1 MLEGHCT
8 ISEPLKV
15 AYDSER
21 VRRQVCI
28 SSLGG
33 TASSL
38 GRSCSSPCF
47 QWWCASLCTSTWEY
61 LSTLLS
67 EGPIGAITAQ
77 GRLGF
82 CSLLCVFPL
91 HHCTDIVESHLFR
104 CSCFRGSVFWRWSL
118 YLSNT
123 KHSVCFIKADGKY
136 LLKDALIPSAYL
148 AQRSE
153 YLGGTCSLTFS
164 VLFFLYCHS
173 LVFL

>member
-1 MLEGHCT
+1 MISTQAEVYFSVVTEKHNGVYVCGREITVRVTWLVMLEGHCT

-104 CSCFRGSVFWRWSL
+104 CSCFRGSVF
-118 YLSNT
+118 
-123 KHSVCFIKADGKY
+123 
-136 LLKDALIPSAYL
+136 
-148 AQRSE
+148 
-153 YLGGTCSLTFS
+153 
-164 VLFFLYCHS
+164 
-173 LVFL
+173 